1 MPTVE
6 PNDDF
11 IHMDVCIGRL
21 GNCHRTLLS
30 VKADQSHPLAGPAF
44 QFALVDYCTV
54 FTASQAADKS
64 RRWLEEKMVPDELQE
79 LHRRIL
85 GTRNQQLAHA
95 DMSILDGVIAF
106 QEFEGRLMTTTTM
119 NHVDPLAELRNLDD
133 IVLLVEHVLSSLFV
147 SRRTRLEALRSFN
160 PSQPMPCRY
169 RL

>member
-1 MPTVE
+1 MSTVE

-21 GNCHRTLLS
+21 GNCHRTLLD
-30 VKADQSHPLAGPAF
+30 VKENQGHPLAGPAF

-54 FTASQAADKS
+54 FTASQAADRS
-64 RRWLEEKMVPDELQE
+64 RRRLEEKMVPDELQG

-85 GTRNQQLAHA
+85 ETRNRQLAHA

-133 IVLLVEHVLSSLFV
+133 IVLLVERVLGNLFAN
-147 SRRTRLEALRSFN
+147 RRACLDALG
-160 PSQPMPCRY
+160 
-169 RL
+169 